1 LLRLA
6 TRFQA
11 TLELFDKWGRRYEG
25 SAPGTGAAKIAATW
39 RELMKDG
46 NGVEVVHLGGS
57 YFHQLMVVSP

>member
-1 LLRLA
+1 VA

-46 NGVEVVHLGGS
+46 NDPGRSGRSTLGWR
-57 YFHQLMVVSP
+57 FHQLMAVSP